1 MPPLSLVHRVR
12 APQDGAAPPP
22 LLLLLHGVGS
32 HEEDL
37 LGLAPYLDPRFL
49 IVSAR
54 GPVTLA
60 PGMYAWFQV
69 VLDPANP
76 VINPEQ
82 AESSRR
88 AIIRFI
94 GEAVDAYHADPAR
107 VYLMGFSQ
115 GAIMS
120 LSVALTAPSAV
131 AGVVAMSGRL
141 LPEVLPLLASPDA
154 LRGLPIL
161 LQHGTADQVLPVQHG
176 RTARD
181 RLAALPVDLHYREF
195 AMGHQVSEE
204 SLTEAAAWL
213 RGRLDGPPDKPR
225 ST

>member
-1 MPPLSLVHRVR
+1 MPSLSLVHRVR
-12 APQDGAAPPP
+12 PAQGGGDRPA

-37 LGLAPYLDPRFL
+37 LGLAAYLDPRFL

-54 GPVTLA
+54 GPITIG

-69 VLDPANP
+69 ILDPMHP
-76 VINPEQ
+76 TINPEQ
-82 AESSRR
+82 AEASRR

-94 GEAVDAYHADPAR
+94 GEAVEAYGADGAR
-107 VYLMGFSQ
+107 VFLMGFSQ

-120 LSVALTAPSAV
+120 LSVALTEPALV
-131 AGVVAMSGRL
+131 AGVAAMSGRL
-141 LPEVLPLLASPDA
+141 LPEVLPLLAPPEA

-161 LQHGTADQVLPVQHG
+161 LQHGTADQVLPIHHG

-181 RLAALPVDLHYREF
+181 RLAALPLDLTYREY

-204 SLTEAAAWL
+204 SLADAAAWL
-213 RGRLDGPPDKPR
+213 RERLARPGAVPQAE
-225 ST
+225 

>member
-1 MPPLSLVHRVR
+1 MASLSLVHRVR
-12 APQDGAAPPP
+12 APQDGADPPP

-32 HEEDL
+32 HEDDL
-37 LGLAPYLDPRFL
+37 MGLAPYLDRRFL

-69 VLDPANP
+69 VLDPAHP
-76 VINPEQ
+76 IINPEQ

-94 GEAVDAYHADPAR
+94 GEAVETYQADAAR

-120 LSVALTAPSAV
+120 LSIALTEPSTA

-161 LQHGTADQVLPVQHG
+161 LQHGTADQVLPIHYG

-181 RLAALPVDLHYREF
+181 HLAALPVDLTYREYP
-195 AMGHQVSEE
+195 MGHQVSDE
-204 SLTEAAAWL
+204 SLADAAAWL
-213 RGRLDGPPDKPR
+213 RGRLDRPGDER
-225 ST
+225 HST

>member
-1 MPPLSLVHRVR
+1 MASLSLMHRVR
-12 APQDGAAPPP
+12 PPHRGDDHPP

-37 LGLAPYLDPRFL
+37 FGLAPYLDPRFL

-54 GPVTLA
+54 GPITIG

-69 VLDPANP
+69 VLDPMHPAINP
-76 VINPEQ
+76 VQ

-94 GEAVDAYHADPAR
+94 GEAVEAYGADRRR
-107 VYLMGFSQ
+107 VFLMGFSQ

-120 LSVALTAPSAV
+120 LSVALTEPAGV

-141 LPEVLPLLASPDA
+141 LPEVLPLVAAPEA
-154 LRGLPIL
+154 LRGLRIL
-161 LQHGTADQVLPVQHG
+161 LQHGTADQVLPIHHG
-176 RTARD
+176 RSARD
-181 RLAALPVDLHYREF
+181 HLAALPVDLTYREY
-195 AMGHQVSEE
+195 AMGHQVSDE
-204 SLTEAAAWL
+204 SLADAAAWL
-213 RGRLDGPPDKPR
+213 RAQLAP
-225 ST
+225 SAT